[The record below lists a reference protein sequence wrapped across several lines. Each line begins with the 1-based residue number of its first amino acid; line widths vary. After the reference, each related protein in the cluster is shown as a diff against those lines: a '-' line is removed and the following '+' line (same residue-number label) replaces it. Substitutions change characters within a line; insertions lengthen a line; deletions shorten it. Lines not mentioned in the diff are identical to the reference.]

1 MTVGSSRRRWTPRIR
16 KWRSAANT
24 PYIWATW
31 LPRLLTGEN
40 SCEWAVW
47 FKAHYQDW
55 TRTPSEFN
63 QAEWMLNRTSLLNE
77 QKTQWEARGQDV
89 YVESQNSFRLRGQ
102 SATLAG
108 RPDLIVVRND
118 DALVID
124 IKAGQQQRSHY
135 VQIMIY
141 MYALPRALPQYQ
153 HAKLAGEIVYP
164 TLTVRVPRGSLHTQF
179 IKDLGALIRRLAA
192 DKPPECRADRNVAS
206 ATSAPW
212 TARSVWTKAPS
223 PKAELP
229 ATSDFPHLASLPVQG
244 TGETTAAVCP
254 ECRRASGRRQT
265 QTVRPCRSNR
275 EICCCPHLDRRSSA
289 DSLFFGVHVTTF

>member
-1 MTVGSSRRRWTPRIR
+1 MAVPRE
-16 KWRSAANT
+16 A
-24 PYIWATW
+24 PYIWASW

-47 FKAHYQDW
+47 FKAHHQDW

-89 YVESQNSFRLRGQ
+89 YVEGQNSFRLRGQ

-108 RPDLIVVRND
+108 RPDLIVVQND

-141 MYALPRALPQYQ
+141 IYALPRALPQYQ
-153 HAKLAGEIVYP
+153 HAKLAGEIDYP
-164 TLTVRVPRGSLHTQF
+164 TRTVRVPRGSLHTQL
-179 IKDLGALIRRLAA
+179 IKDLGSLIRRLAA
-192 DKPPECRADRNVAS
+192 DKPPARVPSRQECRFCDITAEDCPERLDEERQPEKELLR
-206 ATSAPW
+206 TSERQDQDHIK
-212 TARSVWTKAPS
+212 TTG
-223 PKAELP
+223 ECF
-229 ATSDFPHLASLPVQG
+229 DGQLAS
-244 TGETTAAVCP
+244 T
-254 ECRRASGRRQT
+254 
-265 QTVRPCRSNR
+265 
-275 EICCCPHLDRRSSA
+275 SSA
-289 DSLFFGVHVTTF
+289 

>member
-1 MTVGSSRRRWTPRIR
+1 MGSTNTEINWTEEHRHQPTSSEQTLAQRREH
-16 KWRSAANT
+16 

-40 SCEWAVW
+40 SCEWTVW
-47 FKAHYQDW
+47 FKAHHQDW
-55 TRTPSEFN
+55 TRTPSDFN
-63 QAEWMLNRTSLLNE
+63 QTEWMLNRTSLLNE

-89 YVESQNSFRLRGQ
+89 YVEGQNSFRLRGQ

-118 DALVID
+118 DALIID
-124 IKAGQQQRSHY
+124 IKAGQQQPAHF

-164 TLTVRVPRGSLHTQF
+164 TRTARVPMGSLHTQF

-192 DKPPECRADRNVAS
+192 DKPATRVPSPHECRFCDITADDCA
-206 ATSAPW
+206 
-212 TARSVWTKAPS
+212 ARVNGDPTPF
-223 PKAELP
+223 E
-229 ATSDFPHLASLPVQG
+229 G
-244 TGETTAAVCP
+244 TTLE
-254 ECRRASGRRQT
+254 
-265 QTVRPCRSNR
+265 
-275 EICCCPHLDRRSSA
+275 
-289 DSLFFGVHVTTF
+289 F